1 MPPGAEPRI
10 GVADCL
16 AAIERHTR
24 GLAAAADGNL
34 ERRIEHCP
42 DWSMADL
49 VRHLTGVHAFWN
61 RVATDLPVEQPA
73 ERPDVST
80 IPDAEL
86 VPALLTGMETLVAT
100 LGAADQSAA
109 CWTWGQEENVW
120 FITRHQVQE
129 AAVHHWDAVNA
140 SGATGWSMDPLMAMD
155 AVDEFLTHSVANPRW
170 PMPDAAPIGGEVT
183 ICGCMSDLDEIPFWT
198 IRDGQRSGTVGFTV
212 AEKGA
217 APITAAPGASGHVDP
232 AHFLLWLYRRDPDP
246 VLVDLPGEDDSYI
259 ARFRAL
265 TFTD

>member
-24 GLAAAADGNL
+24 GLAAAAEGNL

-61 RVATDLPVEQPA
+61 RLATDRPTVQPS
-73 ERPDVST
+73 ERPDVSA
-80 IPDAEL
+80 IPEAEL

-140 SGATGWSMDPLMAMD
+140 SGGSGWSMDPLMAMD

-170 PMPDAAPIGGEVT
+170 PMPDADPIGGT
-183 ICGCMSDLDEIPFWT
+183 IWFCACETPLGQAPGWDITDGAIP
-198 IRDGQRSGTVGFTV
+198 GTVSAPVNWGPDTGEIDGPV
-212 AEKGA
+212 NGA
-217 APITAAPGASGHVDP
+217 HVDP
-232 AHFLLWLYRRDPDP
+232 SYLLLWLYRRIPDLDFYDPTEADRAMI
-246 VLVDLPGEDDSYI
+246 D
-259 ARFRAL
+259 RFRAL